1 MAFVQIE
8 RYGITWAES
17 DRRFVLGL
25 FRTQT
30 SNPRPDFEIKGLSAE
45 EVSAFIQIFQADR
58 DRRLFYDAHARTF
71 TSGIEQV

>member
-1 MAFVQIE
+1 MAFVQIG

-25 FRTQT
+25 FRTPG

-45 EVSAFIQIFQADR
+45 EVSAFIQIFQVDKDR
-58 DRRLFYDAHARTF
+58 KIFYDAQARTF
-71 TSGIEQV
+71 TSGIEPV